1 MLGRAVLG
9 LILAMLIVPDATGG
23 PSHVPH
29 PGNEKPDFATQIC
42 GEISRRARQSGLPE
56 DFLARL
62 IWKESLFNPRA
73 VSPMGAQGIAQF
85 MPGTAKLRGL
95 SDPFD
100 PLMAL
105 AASAAYLAELRAT
118 FGNLGLA
125 AAAYNAGEERA
136 RRFKEGKSGLPYET
150 QDYVLFITGRGHE
163 EWRMAGANFNTPA
176 IGNSRDFSAECI
188 ALVLRHENPVE
199 PQVERSASKSWG
211 VVLSGGFSEARALQ
225 AFRRIRSRYSALLSN
240 EEPLVVRKRNLSM
253 GRKSMVRVMVGRD
266 SRADA
271 DSLCDKLAGLGAAC
285 IVFKN

>member
-9 LILAMLIVPDATGG
+9 LILAMLIAPNATGA

-42 GEISRRARQSGLPE
+42 GEISRRARESGLPE

-73 VSPMGAQGIAQF
+73 VSPKGAQGIAQF

-105 AASAAYLAELRAT
+105 AASATYLAELRAT

-125 AAAYNAGEERA
+125 AAAYNAGEARA

-188 ALVLRHENPVE
+188 ALVLRHAKPCGTPGRAVSFEILGCGALRRVFRSSRPAGVPAH
-199 PQVERSASKSWG
+199 PQPLW
-211 VVLSGGFSEARALQ
+211 RA
-225 AFRRIRSRYSALLSN
+225 AFQ
-240 EEPLVVRKRNLSM
+240 
-253 GRKSMVRVMVGRD
+253 
-266 SRADA
+266 
-271 DSLCDKLAGLGAAC
+271 
-285 IVFKN
+285 